1 MPLVMRTADDY
12 RVQERRPMEVACR
25 MPRQL
30 GVAQVQVQVQ
40 VQVQAQACVGD
51 AALPAATLFMRH
63 NAAAMTCFSGA

>member
-40 VQVQAQACVGD
+40 VQACVGD